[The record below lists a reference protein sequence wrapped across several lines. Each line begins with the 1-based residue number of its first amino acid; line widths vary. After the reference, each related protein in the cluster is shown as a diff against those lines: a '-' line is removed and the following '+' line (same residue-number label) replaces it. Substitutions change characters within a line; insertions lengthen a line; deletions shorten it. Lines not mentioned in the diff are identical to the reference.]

1 MNHEFER
8 SFVKDLDSLAK
19 EIELCDENTLLWYAP
34 PGVTNSIGNL
44 GQHLVGNLNHFIGA
58 TIGNTGYVRNREAEF
73 SERYFTKAELIAE
86 LAKTSEMV
94 QKVLGSITDE
104 QLNAIY
110 PYETFGYPMTTNH
123 MITKLANH
131 LGYHLGQINYLRRI
145 VSSIANS

>member
-1 MNHEFER
+1 MIHEFER

-19 EIELCDENTLLWYAP
+19 EIELCDEHTLLWYAP
-34 PGVTNSIGNL
+34 AGVTNSIGNL

-58 TIGNTGYVRNREAEF
+58 TIGNTGYVRNRETEF

-86 LAKTSEMV
+86 LAKTAEMIRN
-94 QKVLGSITDE
+94 VLSSITEE

-123 MITKLANH
+123 MIAKLAGH

-145 VSSIANS
+145 LQSSKN